1 MSPSLALPLPDQPA
15 HPPLFSRMRLRK
27 NQKLNEAEK
36 RKLHQFKDLL
46 DKMLVIDPS
55 RRITPKEALQHDFI
69 KTAI

>member
-1 MSPSLALPLPDQPA
+1 
-15 HPPLFSRMRLRK
+15 MRLRK